1 MTPAARLRA
10 LIDTEAP
17 VLAPGAF
24 NALFARLIA
33 DAGFPAVYLSGAGVA
48 NSLLG
53 RPDIGLVT
61 MNEMVMIGERICDV
75 VDIPVIADG
84 DTGYGGVH
92 NVARTI
98 RAYERAGIAA
108 IQLEDQTF
116 PKKCGH
122 FEGKE
127 VVPVKQMLERI
138 DAACDARANEDGILV
153 IARTDARAPLGL
165 EEALE
170 RARLYGEAGA
180 DILFVEAPQTVEELA
195 RVGHDLARWPLLAN
209 MVEFGKTPLLPA
221 ARLGELGFSVVIT
234 PGSITRVSTQAAEDV
249 LAELAATGTTAGYL
263 DRMKSFG
270 AVNEMLG
277 LPDANAWEAD
287 LAERTAHWYRD
298 NVGRTLTDGG

>member
-1 MTPAARLRA
+1 MTKPAARLKA
-10 LIDTEAP
+10 LIETQAP
-17 VLAPGAF
+17 VVAPGAF
-24 NALFARLIA
+24 NALFARMIA
-33 DAGFPAVYLSGAGVA
+33 AAGFPAVYLSGAGVA

-108 IQLEDQTF
+108 IQIEDQVF

-127 VVPVKQMLERI
+127 VVPVEQMLQRI
-138 DAACDARANEDGILV
+138 DAALDARSDQDGILI
-153 IARTDARAPLGL
+153 IARTDARAPIGFS
-165 EEALE
+165 EALE

-180 DILFVEAPQTVEELA
+180 DILFVEAPQTVEELS
-195 RVGHDLARWPLLAN
+195 RVGQELSQWPLLAN

-221 ARLGELGFSVVIT
+221 AELGELGFSVVIT
-234 PGSITRVSTQAAEDV
+234 PGSITRVTTKAAEEV
-249 LAELAATGTTAGYL
+249 LAELATTGTTAGYL

-270 AVNEMLG
+270 AVNDMLG
-277 LPDANAWEAD
+277 LPDANAWEVD
-287 LAERTAHWYRD
+287 VAERTAGWYEER
-298 NVGRTLTDGG
+298 GRQPR